1 MITDKVKSIYSWFAL
16 IFFNGLVLFV
26 ALNIAFW
33 VVSLFSNP
41 FASGD
46 PVSAKYG
53 ELKLAA
59 VYPGKSHEV
68 IQDLLRETWSR
79 PYLYEPFTEFKE
91 RPYRGNY
98 VNVDEHGFRFSK
110 NQASWPPDP
119 IAFNIFVFGGSK
131 TFGYG
136 VSDVETI
143 PSRLQEILR
152 QTLGK
157 PVSIFNFGRGY
168 YYSTQER
175 ILFERL
181 LAEGHIPTLAI
192 FIDGVNDFYHAG
204 IDHAFAQARAIEAPS
219 EPSLKTELEALT
231 LKLPLAR
238 VAARL
243 RSWGDCFGGC
253 AETGEDKTSELASFD
268 DPQIIS
274 NTIARYVSN
283 KTMIE
288 ALSAFYGV
296 QPIFVWEPAPTY
308 KYDQKSDLFIGSRYG
323 RHRYSIYGYP
333 AMKAFVDKSP
343 LGKNFLWCADIQ
355 EGLSKPLYV
364 DQLHY
369 TAEFSQSVASCVA
382 RLMVD
387 RGLVSTR

>member
-1 MITDKVKSIYSWFAL
+1 MIIGKVKSIYSWFAL
-16 IFFNGLVLFV
+16 IFFNALVLFV
-26 ALNIAFW
+26 ALNIAI
-33 VVSLFSNP
+33 VVASLFRNI
-41 FASGD
+41 FASAD
-46 PVSAKYG
+46 PVSTKYG
-53 ELKLAA
+53 ESKLAA

-119 IAFNIFVFGGSK
+119 MTFNIFVFGGSK

-204 IDHAFAQARAIEAPS
+204 IDLAFTVETPPQ
-219 EPSLKTELEALT
+219 PSLKTELEALA
-231 LKLPLAR
+231 LRLPLAR

-243 RSWGDCFGGC
+243 GSWGDCFGGC
-253 AETGEDKTSELASFD
+253 AETREDKTSGPASFD

-274 NTIARYVSN
+274 NTIGRYVSN

-288 ALSAFYGV
+288 ALSAFY
-296 QPIFVWEPAPTY
+296 I
-308 KYDQKSDLFIGSRYG
+308 R
-323 RHRYSIYGYP
+323 R
-333 AMKAFVDKSP
+333 
-343 LGKNFLWCADIQ
+343 
-355 EGLSKPLYV
+355 
-364 DQLHY
+364 
-369 TAEFSQSVASCVA
+369 
-382 RLMVD
+382 
-387 RGLVSTR
+387 